1 MIEHI
6 SYKDGKNMIR
16 ECFRVLKNN
25 GYIRISTPD
34 INFLFEL
41 LNDRSKINERY
52 LKFFFDF
59 NKNYCSN
66 QDSAF
71 VINDFMRSHGHLFIY
86 SRSILKSILKEAG
99 FKDIKFSEIN
109 KSKIKVFKNLE
120 NENRMPS
127 GLLALETFTVE
138 GKK

>member
-59 NKNYCSN
+59 NKIIA
-66 QDSAF
+66 Q
-71 VINDFMRSHGHLFIY
+71 IKIPHL
-86 SRSILKSILKEAG
+86 
-99 FKDIKFSEIN
+99 
-109 KSKIKVFKNLE
+109 
-120 NENRMPS
+120 
-127 GLLALETFTVE
+127 
-138 GKK
+138 